1 MIILELNQNQKKQLE
16 DILQNNS
23 LEYQVFESKKLGG
36 DEIIF
41 QVIITTISIAAPYVI
56 DFYKKSDQT
65 NGHITFIKNGVK
77 YIFESEND
85 LKIFL
90 DKQADN

>member
-1 MIILELNQNQKKQLE
+1 MGYHLDFSKQAI
-16 DILQNNS
+16 D
-23 LEYQVFESKKLGG
+23 
-36 DEIIF
+36 D
-41 QVIITTISIAAPYVI
+41 I